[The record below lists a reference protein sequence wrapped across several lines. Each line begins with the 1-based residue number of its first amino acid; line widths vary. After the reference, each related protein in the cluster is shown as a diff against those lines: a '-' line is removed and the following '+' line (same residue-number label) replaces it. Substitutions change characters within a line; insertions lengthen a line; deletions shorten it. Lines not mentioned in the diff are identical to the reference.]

1 MNYRR
6 DWKSKLTKR
15 KPSLKGKMQILLES
29 DPQLGL
35 QFKKSLLT
43 LLNKATFQVN
53 VLGLSIS
60 KEV

>member
-1 MNYRR
+1 
-6 DWKSKLTKR
+6 
-15 KPSLKGKMQILLES
+15 MQILLES